1 MNGGSVKAA
10 PLAGAPATRTPERA
24 AGGALER
31 FRRRMRGALHVAIDP
46 IVALAHGAGL
56 RADHLTVLGLVLCAG
71 AGLAFFDGHSRLGAL
86 LLLGAGL
93 CDLLDGQLARRAG
106 GETRFGAFFDSTLDR
121 LGEALVLLG
130 ILGFCLRNLVALV
143 FESSRVLEQMAV
155 GLYPMTWAV
164 VAGTAALALVGSFMV
179 SYTRARAEG
188 LGLECKVGWFGR
200 PERMLLLM
208 LAGALQVFWA
218 MSGALLLLTV
228 LSFFTAA
235 QRVAYVWKHTRGAG
249 LDR

>member
-1 MNGGSVKAA
+1 MAA
-10 PLAGAPATRTPERA
+10 PLAGTGAPPEVAARTPGAEASARA
-24 AGGALER
+24 PFKRRLAARAQEVLAPVVSLIHRAG
-31 FRRRMRGALHVAIDP
+31 V
-46 IVALAHGAGL
+46 
-56 RADHLTVLGLVLCAG
+56 RADHLTVLGLLLCAG

-121 LGEALVLLG
+121 LGESLVLLG

-143 FESSRVLEQMAV
+143 FESPRVLEQMAV
-155 GLYPMTWAV
+155 GLYPVTWAV
-164 VAGTAALALVGSFMV
+164 VGGTAALALVASFMV

-188 LGLECKVGWFGR
+188 LGLECRVGWFER
-200 PERMLLLM
+200 PERMMLLI
-208 LAGALQVFWA
+208 LAGALKVFWA